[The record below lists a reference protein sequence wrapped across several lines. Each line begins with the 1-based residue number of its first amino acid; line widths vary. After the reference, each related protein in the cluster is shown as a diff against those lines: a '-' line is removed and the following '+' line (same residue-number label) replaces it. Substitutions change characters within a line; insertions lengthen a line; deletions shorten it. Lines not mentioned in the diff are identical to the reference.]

1 MECRIYMN
9 ADCTY
14 AEKVDLEKK
23 RLEGDKL
30 TEILNILKQDRVVID
45 TRGPVGGEGG
55 SSDYDTETGYDRK
68 MVDTAFCNLIERYA
82 SN

>member
-14 AEKVDLEKK
+14 AEKIDLEKK
-23 RLEGDKL
+23 RPEGDKL
-30 TEILNILKQDRVVID
+30 TEILNILQQDRVVRD
-45 TRGPVGGEGG
+45 PQGPVGGEA
-55 SSDYDTETGYDRK
+55 SSDYDTDTGYDRK

-82 SN
+82 SI